1 MYLFSLPSRI
11 WSADSRFLT
20 QRKRKEGSYHTT
32 NTKLENRKKKCL
44 KRLSSMNM
52 GRNNGFK
59 ECPLEKGATKRGWP
73 VGVMPWGMTTAEV
86 GKGACISFS
95 WPFFQFGIDT

>member
-1 MYLFSLPSRI
+1 
-11 WSADSRFLT
+11 
-20 QRKRKEGSYHTT
+20 
-32 NTKLENRKKKCL
+32 
-44 KRLSSMNM
+44 M

-95 WPFFQFGIDT
+95 WPFFQFGIDTLNDKRGLGKSPSQMKQNSMLVIAIIHFMVSDGSDSPSFSY